1 MSLRFLPSHAKT
13 QAARTSIMKRK
24 VNEMHTVPVLV
35 EGGLVIKKRVAI
47 LLAVMLAALPFAACS
62 GSNDS
67 EVPTAKATVGDVR
80 VTVSVSGNLAATDDR
95 LLAFAT
101 PGTIE
106 ELLVEKGDR
115 VEKGDVLA
123 RLETDGL
130 QRNVDMARANL
141 QAVQAQ
147 YDMADNQLRQ
157 TIYPHYYGSYVIDV
171 PGTWM
176 ALDNAIESIERA
188 RELMANGEL
197 AESNLMLDDV
207 LNEIADAQNSTQARK
222 WDFPIA
228 IKIMEL
234 QREAAAAALDVAM
247 LNLEAAQDM
256 IEDAVIE
263 APFAGVIT
271 VVLVEEGD
279 TLTSMNYFNPAFHI
293 IDPTNLEMTGLIDE
307 MDIADISIDQKAI
320 VTMDALPGVEVIG
333 SVTYVSEA
341 AMIEAG
347 VVMYQ
352 TTVSLDNADSNIKD
366 GMSATADIV
375 REERENVLMLPASTV
390 MSEDGQTVVY
400 LVGADGKLEI
410 RSVTT
415 GLHSGRMIEITAGLV
430 EGDLVALEAPE

>member
-1 MSLRFLPSHAKT
+1 MITMAIK
-13 QAARTSIMKRK
+13 A
-24 VNEMHTVPVLV
+24 TV
-35 EGGLVIKKRVAI
+35 A
-47 LLAVMLAALPFAACS
+47 
-62 GSNDS
+62 
-67 EVPTAKATVGDVR
+67 TAKATVGDVR
-80 VTVSVSGNLAATDDR
+80 VTVSVIGNLAATDDR

-400 LVGADGKLEI
+400 LVGADGKLEM

>member
-1 MSLRFLPSHAKT
+1 
-13 QAARTSIMKRK
+13 
-24 VNEMHTVPVLV
+24 
-35 EGGLVIKKRVAI
+35 
-47 LLAVMLAALPFAACS
+47 
-62 GSNDS
+62 
-67 EVPTAKATVGDVR
+67 
-80 VTVSVSGNLAATDDR
+80 
-95 LLAFAT
+95 
-101 PGTIE
+101 
-106 ELLVEKGDR
+106 
-115 VEKGDVLA
+115 
-123 RLETDGL
+123 
-130 QRNVDMARANL
+130 
-141 QAVQAQ
+141 
-147 YDMADNQLRQ
+147 
-157 TIYPHYYGSYVIDV
+157 PHYYGSYIIDV

-400 LVGADGKLEI
+400 LVGADGKLEM